1 MDGVVQINQ
10 TLHVSM
16 LISVCASRVL
26 VHMCVYVYVCV
37 SAASSAVF
45 SDWVMWYSIFHWI
58 YGHPELAL
66 IMETGEIWPYLVQT
80 PC

>member
-37 SAASSAVF
+37 SVCVNPAQHTCPFVSRELGEEPLSS
-45 SDWVMWYSIFHWI
+45 
-58 YGHPELAL
+58 L
-66 IMETGEIWPYLVQT
+66 
-80 PC
+80 